1 MIDYE
6 GGRDLESLIKFVES
20 GGTEGNEAAEDDED
34 YDDVSYKLKLIKLA
48 SFACNYFLWRK
59 YDIFILSYNRNMPTL
74 CSLVL

>member
-34 YDDVSYKLKLIKLA
+34 YDDVSYKL
-48 SFACNYFLWRK
+48 
-59 YDIFILSYNRNMPTL
+59 
-74 CSLVL
+74 